1 MQIYLMI
8 KNIKTKE
15 VEYRYWIIIKVLG
28 AIMGLIAMIL
38 VIIYSF
44 QNSNYVTT
52 CKNAHSN
59 NIYDLE
65 ELNT

>member
-8 KNIKTKE
+8 KSIKTKE
-15 VEYRYWIIIKVLG
+15 VEDSYWVIIKVLG

-44 QNSNYVTT
+44 QNSNYVTN
-52 CKNAHSN
+52 CNNARSS